1 MSSSVPVEPGG
12 VGPRRASLEEL
23 IRSKRSRPVASVE
36 ELMAQ
41 GEGVFD
47 SDDEVDEFVAA
58 VREWRQAD
66 LG

>member
-1 MSSSVPVEPGG
+1 MSSSMPVEPG
-12 VGPRRASLEEL
+12 VGARRASAEEL

-47 SDDEVDEFVAA
+47 SDEEVERVRGSRPRVAS
-58 VREWRQAD
+58 
-66 LG
+66 G